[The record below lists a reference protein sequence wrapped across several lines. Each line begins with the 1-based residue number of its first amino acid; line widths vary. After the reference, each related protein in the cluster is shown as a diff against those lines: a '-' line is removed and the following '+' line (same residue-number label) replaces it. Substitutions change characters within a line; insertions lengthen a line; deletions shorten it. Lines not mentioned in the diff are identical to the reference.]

1 MSGSGSIV
9 ERSGHKR
16 WSLRLLL
23 LALGITALLVHRA
36 GTSDDAQTAGE
47 PGTVVAERGAPV
59 STIEDGLAAT
69 HRRGLPRARQL
80 PTIVPGA
87 LRLEGLIVD
96 QNDRPVAG
104 AHVTIGDDREV
115 ITEADGAFAFDGL
128 AEGEYDV
135 VAEQGEQYAE
145 EQGARLDDT
154 SEPVTIKLVRGPTL
168 VVRVTDEANHPI
180 PGATVE
186 AASRT
191 NVTDADGLVMLRGVA
206 SDDEM
211 VSVALAGHASVRER
225 VITSD
230 DPAATIEK
238 TIILRSGAE
247 ISGTVVG
254 PDGKPVNEAYVE
266 LEPSKGGRSE
276 TVYADEHGAWHMPD
290 VGSGQF
296 VARASSR
303 EHIATADVP
312 VEHDG
317 VHAKSGLVLRVE
329 LGGEIAGIVVDT
341 AGHPVPEAR
350 VNASSIGETT
360 DKDGRFVARGLGP
373 DTYGVSASTAMLGA
387 ATTSVVLARG
397 QHATIKIVL
406 VPSSLAG
413 TVVDAHGVPVEDA
426 AVFARIDAPDG
437 YGYDRTDAYG
447 HFDLGGLPPGRY
459 KVTAQREDSQVEGPE
474 VLATTGSRQLRLTVP
489 DRASIV
495 GRVVLDGKPVPYFGL
510 VVSDDPTD
518 TFTRPT
524 PVRDADGRFTQKD
537 ASLGTFAVIVVG
549 PGFARRVVEKVQV
562 TSGHVTDLGDIT
574 VERGETLR
582 GRVVDERGAGIA
594 GAHVRVSSSH
604 MLVGTAGLTSIMRG
618 EVSAITDDRGG
629 FELSGLPPGSDDRTI
644 EATHATRG
652 TSGLRLLLA
661 REATIELVLT
671 ASGSITGIVMRST
684 RKTSLAIATRA
695 DDSRARYSAD
705 IDASGAFEIPLLPP
719 GEYEVDVLGRNSL
732 PTEHVEVVAG
742 RSTPVRFELPEHPV
756 ELRVH
761 IRGECGL
768 VNLRI
773 TSGDALVGM
782 EVCSDG
788 VATFHAV
795 TPGDYQVCAEST
807 RCRELQVPVVPVY
820 DVDLDR

>member
-36 GTSDDAQTAGE
+36 ASSEDEQVAGDPRAVVSERAAQ
-47 PGTVVAERGAPV
+47 V
-59 STIEDGLAAT
+59 STIGESAAT
-69 HRRGLPRARQL
+69 HRLGVPRARAL
-80 PTIVPGA
+80 GTIVPGA
-87 LRLEGLIVD
+87 LRLEGLIID
-96 QNDRPVAG
+96 QDDRPVAG
-104 AHVTIGDDREV
+104 ARVTIGDEREV

-145 EQGARLDDT
+145 EQDARLDDT

-168 VVRVTDEANHPI
+168 VVRVTDEAHHPL

-225 VITSD
+225 VVTSD

-238 TIILRSGAE
+238 TFVLRSGAE

-276 TVYADEHGAWHMPD
+276 TVYADEHGVWRLPD
-290 VGSGQF
+290 IGSGQF

-317 VHAKSGLVLRVE
+317 VHAKSGLVLHVE
-329 LGGEIAGIVVDT
+329 MGGEIAGIVVDT
-341 AGHPVPEAR
+341 ADHPVPEAR
-350 VNASSIGETT
+350 VSASSIGETT

-373 DTYGVSASTAMLGA
+373 DTYAVSASTPMLGA

-397 QHATIKIVL
+397 QHATIKIVV

-413 TVVDAHGVPVEDA
+413 TVVDAHGAPVEDA
-426 AVFARIDAPDG
+426 AVFARTDAPDG

-459 KVTAQREDSQVEGPE
+459 KVTAQREDSQVESPE
-474 VLATTGSRQLRLTVP
+474 LIATTGSRQLRLTVP
-489 DRASIV
+489 DRATII
-495 GRVVLDGKPVPYFGL
+495 GRVVMAGKPVPYFGL
-510 VVSDDPTD
+510 VVSDDATD

-537 ASLGTFAVIVVG
+537 ASLGTFAVIIVG
-549 PGFARRVVEKVQV
+549 PGFARRVVENVHV
-562 TSGHVTDLGDIT
+562 TSGQVTDLGDIA
-574 VERGETLR
+574 VERGEAIH
-582 GRVVDERGAGIA
+582 GRVVDEHGVGIA
-594 GAHVRVSSSH
+594 GARVRVSSSRS
-604 MLVGTAGLTSIMRG
+604 LAGTAGLTSIMRG
-618 EVSAITDDRGG
+618 EISVNTDDRGA
-629 FELSGLPPGSDDRTI
+629 FEMAGLPPGSDDRTI
-644 EATHATRG
+644 EATHTTRG
-652 TSGLRLLLA
+652 TTGLRPLA
-661 REATIELVLT
+661 VGETEIELVLT
-671 ASGSITGIVMRST
+671 ASGSISGTVLHAT
-684 RKTSLAIATRA
+684 RKTSLAIATRV

-732 PTEHVEVVAG
+732 PSAHVTVVAG
-742 RSTPVRFELPEHPV
+742 RSTPVTFELPEHPV

-773 TSGDALVGM
+773 TSSDTLLGV

-795 TPGDYQVCAEST
+795 APGAYQVCAEST
-807 RCRELQVPVVPVY
+807 RCRELQVPAVPVH